1 MANKHDAF
9 DMANFDGPG
18 LYYRSSDVADMIA
31 LAQSEVGSQTFEVTG
46 FPSDEGFDNEEADSW
61 VTSPFMGG
69 DFFDYDVTERTS
81 VDGGYKMILEN
92 PQKNY
97 EEYDTWKAKFV
108 EKLMQP
114 TSPTP

>member
-1 MANKHDAF
+1 MT
-9 DMANFDGPG
+9 
-18 LYYRSSDVADMIA
+18 Y
-31 LAQSEVGSQTFEVTG
+31 
-46 FPSDEGFDNEEADSW
+46 DNEAVLEAFGFENKGILP

-69 DFFDYDVTERTS
+69 DFFDYDVSERTS